1 MTRCCSIE
9 ELERALTDDRLHA
22 SLQAHLLAC
31 AKCRARFRDIE
42 ENNGFLKAIKT
53 AGPAGLAAAS
63 RPDTGSLP
71 QVEGFEIIR
80 ELHRGGQ
87 GVVYLARQS
96 GAKRLVAIKM
106 MLSAA
111 LATSRQRRR
120 FEREVEIVAGLRHP
134 LIVTVFES
142 GMTPD
147 GWHWFAMEHVEG
159 VPLNVYLSQR
169 RPEQD
174 GVLRLMAD
182 VCDAVNFAH
191 QRGII
196 HRDLKPANILVDAEG
211 RPHILDFG
219 LAKVFGSHPQA
230 MDTATTQ
237 AGEFM
242 GTFAYAAPEQF
253 RGTKADID
261 TRTDV
266 YALGILLYEATTR
279 QHPFPASSS
288 LPEFIKSVEQ
298 REPKRPSLISPD
310 VSSELEAVILRALA
324 TEPDRRYQSAGALG
338 DDITRCLTGEPVEA
352 RRDSRWYLLRKTVHR
367 HRFAAVIMS
376 AFAILVLGFAIVSA
390 RQTRLIGIER
400 DRAVSAEH
408 AISRSA
414 ESLAAALRESNIE
427 RGRLL
432 AQSGNVPLAES
443 MLLREWLA
451 SPLRQQART
460 VWPPDD
466 AAYWALWELYAASPC
481 RETISFGKGGNPRL
495 AFNNTGEV
503 AAVAAGRNIHLYQW
517 PGMKTLKVLGP
528 TSDNIL
534 AVSFVGLTNQLVVG
548 SVSGRVETWDFSTG
562 EMTNSFQHGDREIRT
577 ICPTPDGE
585 LFLINTMDKV
595 VCAFD
600 PEGRRVAPPCLDSD
614 GVRAMDMDSSA
625 RHIALGGSNDTV
637 IIVELNNRQNSLAL
651 PAPTGP
657 RKDVT
662 AVRFHPDG
670 KRLALG
676 REEGSAEVWSWRDR
690 HLLWSERLH
699 HAPIVSLA
707 FSADGA
713 TLASGAND
721 RLIQLT
727 NAETGGAS
735 RTLGGHTNAPS
746 FLYFAK
752 DGGKLISAGFDGLL
766 KIWDAA
772 DHPGTR
778 VLQVNGRTLFSVGY
792 SADGNRLA
800 VTAAG
805 GPDPIRV
812 FDTRTWERIQAF
824 AGHRGVVT
832 SAAFSPDGELLATS
846 GYDHDV
852 RLWSIADGTCRAVLK
867 GHDNFVESVAFCLD
881 GSRVVSAADDAELR
895 IWDVASQTC
904 IAILRGHTGRCPM
917 LSISPDGRTI
927 ASCGI
932 DGTVRLWSAVD
943 GAQIAVLKGHRVPVR
958 AVCYS
963 ADGRLVLSGGDDATI
978 RIWDVAKKE
987 CVGAMTGSDQ
997 DIFGLTVSPDG
1008 RFAASATRGGVVQLW
1023 SLERQAALAVV
1034 DKVASQMFCA
1044 RFSPDGRTIAV
1055 CGEAGIVK
1063 LIDLAY
1069 FDEHI
1074 SAAERTDRATE
1085 APEPSETP

>member
-9 ELERALTDDRLHA
+9 ELERAQTDDRLHA
-22 SLQAHLLAC
+22 SLQAHFLAC

-42 ENNGFLKAIKT
+42 KNNGFLKSIKT
-53 AGPAGLAAAS
+53 ADPAGLVAAS
-63 RPDTGSLP
+63 RADPGSLP
-71 QVEGFEIIR
+71 QVKGFEFIR

-120 FEREVEIVAGLRHP
+120 FEREIEIVAGLRHP

-142 GMTPD
+142 GKTPD

-169 RPEQD
+169 RPTQD
-174 GVLRLMAD
+174 GLLRLMAD

-196 HRDLKPANILVDAEG
+196 HRDLKPANILVDFDG

-230 MDTATTQ
+230 IDSATTQ

-253 RGTKADID
+253 RGATADID

-279 QHPFPASSS
+279 EHPFPASSS
-288 LPEFIKSVEQ
+288 LPDFIKSVEE

-324 TEPDRRYQSAGALG
+324 TEPERRYQSAGALG

-367 HRFAAVIMS
+367 HRLAAVVLS

-390 RQTRLIGIER
+390 RQTRLIAIER

-408 AISRSA
+408 TISQSA

-443 MLLREWLA
+443 MLHREWLS
-451 SPLRQQART
+451 SPFRREPRT

-481 RETISFGKGGNPRL
+481 RETIPCAKGGNPRL
-495 AFNNTGEV
+495 AFNSTGEI
-503 AAVAAGRNIHLYQW
+503 AAVAVGRNIHLFQW
-517 PGMKTLKVLGP
+517 PGMKPLKVIGP

-534 AVSFVGLTNQLVVG
+534 AVSFVGLTNRIVVG
-548 SVSGRVETWDFSTG
+548 SVQGRVETWDFSTG
-562 EMTNSFQHGDREIRT
+562 EMTNDFQHGDRAIRT
-577 ICPTPDGE
+577 ICPTPDGQ
-585 LFLINTMDKV
+585 LYFINTMEQA

-600 PEGRRVAPPCLDSD
+600 PQGRRIAPPCLESD
-614 GVRAMDMDSSA
+614 GIRSMDMDPSA
-625 RHIALGGSNDTV
+625 QHIALGGSNDTV
-637 IIVELNNRQNSLAL
+637 IIVELNNRQNTLAL
-651 PAPTGP
+651 PAPMGP

-670 KRLALG
+670 QLLALG
-676 REEGSAEVWSWRDR
+676 REEGSAEVWNWRDR
-690 HLLWSERLH
+690 NLLWSERLH

-713 TLASGAND
+713 TLASGSND

-727 NAETGGAS
+727 DTETGSAT
-735 RTLGGHTNAPS
+735 RTLGGHTNTPS
-746 FLYFAK
+746 FIYFAK
-752 DGGKLISAGFDGLL
+752 KGDKLVSAGLDGLL

-778 VLQVNGRTLFSVGY
+778 VLEVNGRTLFGLAY
-792 SADGNRLA
+792 SADGERLA

-812 FDTRTWERIQAF
+812 FDTRTWQRIQAF
-824 AGHRGVVT
+824 SGHRGVVT
-832 SAAFSPDGELLATS
+832 SAAFSPDGELLATG

-852 RLWSIADGTCRAVLK
+852 RLWSIADGVCRAVLK
-867 GHDNFVESVAFCLD
+867 GHDNFVESVAFCMG
-881 GSRVVSAADDAELR
+881 GSRVVSAADDATLR
-895 IWDVASQTC
+895 IWDSVSHECVAV
-904 IAILRGHTGRCPM
+904 LRGHSGRCPM
-917 LSISPDGRTI
+917 LSVSPDGRTI

-943 GAQIAVLKGHRVPVR
+943 GAPLAVFKGHKVPVR

-978 RIWDVAKKE
+978 RIWDVAKKI

-1023 SLERQAALAVV
+1023 SLEKQTALAVV
-1034 DKVASQMFCA
+1034 EKVSSQMFCA
-1044 RFSPDGRTIAV
+1044 RFGPDGRTIAV
-1055 CGEAGIVK
+1055 CGEAGVVK
-1063 LIDLAY
+1063 LIDLTY

-1074 SAAERTDRATE
+1074 SAAERVDWATE
-1085 APEPSETP
+1085 SRDTLEAP